1 MKRSDRKVNLEL
13 AKGTVQEVKT
23 YVTDKDRDLR
33 LDTSLTD
40 PANMQIPARSVV
52 TVVMQLKETL
62 GIQSL
67 PATSTA
73 SKNDGR
79 IYNLSG
85 LQVSKADKGIYIKNG
100 KKFVVR

>member
-1 MKRSDRKVNLEL
+1 
-13 AKGTVQEVKT
+13 
-23 YVTDKDRDLR
+23 
-33 LDTSLTD
+33 
-40 PANMQIPARSVV
+40 MQIPARSVV

-85 LQVSKADKGIYIKNG
+85 QQVSKAGKGIYIKNG
-100 KKFVVR
+100 KKYVVR